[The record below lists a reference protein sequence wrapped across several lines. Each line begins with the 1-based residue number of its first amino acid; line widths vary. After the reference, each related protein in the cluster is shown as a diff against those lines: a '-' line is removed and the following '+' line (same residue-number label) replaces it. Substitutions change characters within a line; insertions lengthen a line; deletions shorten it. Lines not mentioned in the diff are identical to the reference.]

1 MARPPVTETDT
12 ALWLALNIQSVGLTD
27 DQFIQLCSDNVD
39 FRFEISAQRELIIMP
54 GTGPATD
61 LKNAEITGQLRNWT
75 KQDGTGVCFGSCA
88 IFILPNGAKR
98 IPDGAWIPKSRWNRF
113 TEEEKS
119 KLIVI
124 CPDFVI
130 ELRSGSDRLRP
141 LKAKMEEYIENGA
154 RLAWLLDPIDNCATI
169 YHPGQTPQQV
179 DSPTI
184 ISGDPILPGFK
195 FDFGEIL

>member
-1 MARPPVTETDT
+1 MARPPVTETDS

-54 GTGPATD
+54 GTGPVTD
-61 LKNAEITGQLRNWT
+61 IKNAEITGQLRNWT

-98 IPDGAWIPKSRWNRF
+98 IPDGAWIQKSVWDRF
-113 TEEEKS
+113 TPEEKS

-130 ELRSGSDRLRP
+130 ELRSSSDRLP
-141 LKAKMEEYIENGA
+141 ALTAKMEEYIENGA

-169 YHPGQTPQQV
+169 YRPGQTPQQV
-179 DSPTI
+179 VSPTI

-195 FDFGEIL
+195 FDFREIL

>member
-12 ALWLALNIQSVGLTD
+12 ALWLDLNIESVGLTD

-130 ELRSGSDRLRP
+130 ELRSSSDRLLP

-169 YHPGQTPQQV
+169 YRPGQTPQQV
-179 DSPTI
+179 ESPTI

-195 FDFGEIL
+195 FDFREIL

>member
-39 FRFEISAQRELIIMP
+39 FRFEMSAQRELIIMP

-61 LKNAEITGQLRNWT
+61 IKNAEITGQLRNWT

-98 IPDGAWIPKSRWNRF
+98 IPDGAWIPKSRWNQF

-124 CPDFVI
+124 CPDFVV

-154 RLAWLLDPIDNCATI
+154 RLAWLLDPIDNGATI
-169 YHPGQTPQQV
+169 YRPGQTPQQV
-179 DSPTI
+179 ERPTI

-195 FDFGEIL
+195 FDFREIL

>member
-1 MARPPVTETDT
+1 MARLPVTTDT

-61 LKNAEITGQLRNWT
+61 IKNAEITGQLRNWT

-98 IPDGAWIPKSRWNRF
+98 IPDGAWIPKSRWNQF

-130 ELRSGSDRLRP
+130 ELRSGSDRLLP

-154 RLAWLLDPIDNCATI
+154 RLAWLLDPIDNGATI
-169 YHPGQTPQQV
+169 YRPGQTPQQV
-179 DSPTI
+179 ERPTI

-195 FDFGEIL
+195 FDFREIL